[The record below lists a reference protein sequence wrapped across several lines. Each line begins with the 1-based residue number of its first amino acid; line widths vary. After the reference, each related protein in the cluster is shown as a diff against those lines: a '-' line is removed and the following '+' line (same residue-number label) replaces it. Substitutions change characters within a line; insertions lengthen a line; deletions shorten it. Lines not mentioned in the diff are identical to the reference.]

1 MTSSLD
7 TNVSVSPEV
16 LLQEIDGEAVLLDLK
31 SECYFGLNLV
41 GTRIWRLLER
51 GGDLRAVHAAL
62 LDEFEVESDRLKHD
76 IEDLVSQLADAGL
89 VTVTTA
95 RAGQG

>member
-1 MTSSLD
+1 MSSSLD

-16 LLQEIDGEAVLLDLK
+16 MLQEIDGEAVLLDLK

-51 GGDLRAVHAAL
+51 DGDLRSVHKAL
-62 LDEFEVESDRLKHD
+62 LGEFEVEPDRLSED
-76 IEDLVSQLADAGL
+76 IQALVAQLADAGL
-89 VTVTTA
+89 VTV
-95 RAGQG
+95 RAAPAE